1 MAAFIHPAFGSGTG
15 TPGSGD
21 HFVRLRIKL
30 EGVAYDVEVE
40 TLPERAHIEA
50 APEPELPEG
59 YELPPPPPD
68 IRPQDRICRSPIS
81 GLVIS
86 TQVVPGSCVRKEET
100 IAVVEAMKMLI
111 SIPAPLD
118 GIVEEVQVRAGDSV
132 SPGQVLCTLI

>member
-1 MAAFIHPAFGSGTG
+1 
-15 TPGSGD
+15 
-21 HFVRLRIKL
+21 VRLRIKL

-40 TLPERAHIEA
+40 SLPEHSHTEA

-86 TQVVPGSCVRKEET
+86 TLVSPGSCVRKEET

-118 GIVEEVQVRAGDSV
+118 GIVEDVQVRAGDSV
-132 SPGQVLCTLI
+132 SPGQILCTLI

>member
-1 MAAFIHPAFGSGTG
+1 M
-15 TPGSGD
+15 
-21 HFVRLRIKL
+21 RLRIKL

-40 TLPERAHIEA
+40 TLPERSHTEA
-50 APEPELPEG
+50 APEPELPSDLEW
-59 YELPPPPPD
+59 PPPPPD
-68 IRPQDRICRSPIS
+68 VRPQDRVCRSPIA

-86 TQVVPGSCVRKEET
+86 VQVSPGACVRKDET

-118 GIVEEVQVRAGDSV
+118 GIVEEVQAHAGDSV